1 MKSEPLIL
9 GLLSESAGKS
19 AEQLS
24 KDTGLVICHVRYVLR
39 ELLSQGLVERDREYR
54 YTLPQS
60 VSPAALRFQ
69 AWAEKATE
77 LEKGRYWRRAARVW
91 LEAFD
96 STRNPQL
103 RTRAAARRDHCIAMG
118 NLNCGNYSGISGGVM
133 NSQSTWEDLNR

>member
-9 GLLSESAGKS
+9 SLLNENSGKS

-24 KDTGLVICHVRYVLR
+24 KDTRLVIGHVRYVLR
-39 ELLSQGLVERDREYR
+39 ELLSQGLVERDRQYR
-54 YTLPQS
+54 YLLPQS
-60 VSPAALRFQ
+60 SSPAALRFL
-69 AWAEKATE
+69 ACSEKAAE
-77 LEKGRYWRRAARVW
+77 LEKGRHWRRAARVW

-118 NLNCGNYSGISGGVM
+118 NLNCGNYGGISGGVM